1 MKLTLEDYAKYM
13 TGQAFIS
20 SEVITRD
27 VPTSSE
33 LTQIKKMIVDF
44 GAEEVFRKVELF
56 SDFKDICPDICKKI
70 RGEEIF
76 YSLKNGFGIDEVPAK
91 LLYMCRKAFTE
102 SGCANAVPHMLPTGM
117 LEKVFT
123 VGYLRNG
130 WTFCDVLRKFCDSK
144 FQLLT
149 EVGQYAETS
158 TGADFLL
165 TDSFTYG
172 HLPKD
177 YLERHNVADIK
188 VIGGKLCD
196 EYGHEVDLND

>member
-1 MKLTLEDYAKYM
+1 MKLTLEDYVKYM

-20 SEVITRD
+20 SEVSTRA
-27 VPTSSE
+27 VPTSDE

-56 SDFKDICPDICKKI
+56 SDFKEICPDICKKI
-70 RGEEIF
+70 RDEEIF
-76 YSLKNGFGIDEVPAK
+76 YSLKNGFGIEEVPAK
-91 LLYMCRKAFTE
+91 LLYMCRKAYTE
-102 SGCANAVPHMLPTGM
+102 SGCTNAVPHMLPTGM

-130 WTFCDVLRKFCDSK
+130 WTLCDVLRKFCDSK

-149 EVGQYAETS
+149 EVGQYTETS

-165 TDSFTYG
+165 TDSFKYG
-172 HLPKD
+172 HVPKE
-177 YLERHNVADIK
+177 YLKRHNIADLK
-188 VIGGKLCD
+188 VIDGKLCD
-196 EYGHEVDLND
+196 EYNHEVDLND